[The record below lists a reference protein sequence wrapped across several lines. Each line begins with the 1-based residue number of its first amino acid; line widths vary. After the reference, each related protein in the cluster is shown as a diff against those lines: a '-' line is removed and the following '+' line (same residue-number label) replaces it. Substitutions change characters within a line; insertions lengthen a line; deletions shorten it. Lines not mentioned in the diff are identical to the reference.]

1 MWGAVT
7 KNKKIAAVKW
17 SMLEQLGLAV
27 RNEMAKLVVK
37 WLRLNTNNDNNDDD
51 DDDDNL
57 LTAYLQS
64 SSTSVKNNKKNLTY
78 IKTVHLK

>member
-1 MWGAVT
+1 MWGAVIPRI
-7 KNKKIAAVKW
+7 KKIAAVKW
-17 SMLEQLGLAV
+17 SMLEQLDLAV

-51 DDDDNL
+51 DDDDDDNL

-64 SSTSVKNNKKNLTY
+64 SSTSVKNKK
-78 IKTVHLK
+78 I